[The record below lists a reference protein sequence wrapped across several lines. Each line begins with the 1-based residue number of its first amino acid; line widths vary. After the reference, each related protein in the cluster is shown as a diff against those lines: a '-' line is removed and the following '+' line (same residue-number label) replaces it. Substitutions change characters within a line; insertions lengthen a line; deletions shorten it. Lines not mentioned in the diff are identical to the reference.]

1 MEVVI
6 LAGGQ
11 GTRLAP
17 HTTDLPK
24 ALVPVCGK
32 PVVEILLHRLK
43 LAGVIKAYLAVSHR
57 ADQLRTALGDGR
69 RLGLEL
75 SYSEEPMPLSTVGP
89 ITLIPSLPDYF
100 LVANADILTDLD
112 FAMLYDHHRRSNC
125 KLTVATYQRT
135 EKIDYGVIEAD
146 RDGRVTT
153 FSEKPDYHFSVS
165 MGIYV
170 FSKAALE
177 FVPQGRPFGF
187 DDLMH
192 TLLEKHEPINTV
204 RHHGFW
210 LDIGRVDDYERA
222 NSRDADPVRRLFE

>member
-1 MEVVI
+1 MEAVI

-17 HTTDLPK
+17 YTTELPK

-32 PVVEILLHRLK
+32 PVVEVLLHRLK
-43 LAGVIKAYLAVSHR
+43 LAGVTKAYLAVGHR

-89 ITLIPSLPDYF
+89 ITLLPSLPEYF
-100 LVANADILTDLD
+100 FVANADILTDLD
-112 FAMLYDHHRRSNC
+112 FAMLYDHHRRSDC
-125 KLTVATYQRT
+125 ELTVATYQRT

-146 RDGRVTT
+146 HNGRVTK

-165 MGIYV
+165 TGIYV
-170 FSKAALE
+170 FSKAVLE
-177 FVPQGRPFGF
+177 FVPHGQPFGF
-187 DDLMH
+187 DDLMR
-192 TLLEKHEPINTV
+192 TMLEKHQPVNTV
-204 RHHGFW
+204 QHHGFW
-210 LDIGRVDDYERA
+210 LDIGRIDDYERA
-222 NSRDADPVRRLFE
+222 NSGDAESVRRLCE